1 MDRIFLGFSDR
12 QLQIN
17 TGGVKTPPLQKNNQ
31 KNGII
36 TLSKDFKMILM
47 IDNYDSFTY
56 NIVQYCL
63 ELGADLKVI
72 RNDELTIQE
81 IEALNPEK
89 IIISPG
95 PATPNKAG
103 ISLEVIEY
111 FKDKLPIL
119 GICLG
124 HQAIAQVFG
133 GKVVEA
139 KNMMH
144 GKTSKIHKSKDTCI
158 FKGLPQEFTMTRY
171 HSLVVENKNLPSV
184 LIPTSYSMDDDEI
197 MSLEIK
203 DKNIY
208 GVQFHPESILSEY
221 GYEILDNFLKL

>member
-1 MDRIFLGFSDR
+1 
-12 QLQIN
+12 
-17 TGGVKTPPLQKNNQ
+17 
-31 KNGII
+31 
-36 TLSKDFKMILM
+36 MILM

-63 ELGADLKVI
+63 ELGADLKIVK
-72 RNDELTIQE
+72 NDELTIKQ
-81 IEALNPEK
+81 IEDLNPEK

-95 PATPNKAG
+95 PATPNEAG

-111 FKDKLPIL
+111 FQDKLPVL

-133 GKVVEA
+133 AKVVRA

-144 GKTSKIHKSKDTCI
+144 GKTSIIKQKTPTCL
-158 FKGLPQEFTMTRY
+158 FKGLPESFTMTRY
-171 HSLVVENKNLPSV
+171 HSLVVENKNLPETI
-184 LIPTSYSMDDDEI
+184 IPTSHSTDDNEI
-197 MSLEIK
+197 MSLHVK
-203 DKNIY
+203 DKEIY

-221 GYEILDNFLKL
+221 GYEILDNFLKI

>member
-1 MDRIFLGFSDR
+1 
-12 QLQIN
+12 
-17 TGGVKTPPLQKNNQ
+17 
-31 KNGII
+31 
-36 TLSKDFKMILM
+36 MILM

-56 NIVQYCL
+56 NIVQYCQ

-72 RNDELTIQE
+72 RNDELNIQE
-81 IEALNPEK
+81 IENLNPSK

-95 PATPNKAG
+95 PATPNEAG

-124 HQAIAQVFG
+124 HQAIAQAFG
-133 GKVVEA
+133 AKIVEA

-144 GKTSKIHKSKDTCI
+144 GKTSLIHKNKETSI
-158 FKGLPQEFTMTRY
+158 FNGLPENFTMTRY
-171 HSLVVENKNLPSV
+171 HSLVIEQEKLPPV
-184 LIPTSYSMDDDEI
+184 IIPTSYSTDDHEI

-203 DKNIY
+203 DKDIY

-221 GYEILDNFLKL
+221 GYEILDNFLKQ